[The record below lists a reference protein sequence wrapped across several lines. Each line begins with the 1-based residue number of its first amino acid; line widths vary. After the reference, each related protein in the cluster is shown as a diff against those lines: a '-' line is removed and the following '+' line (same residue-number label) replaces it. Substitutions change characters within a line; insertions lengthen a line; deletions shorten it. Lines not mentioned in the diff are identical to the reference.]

1 MKIERKKLI
10 DELKEKNRSVIM
22 QTVRKKRKV
31 KNVEKKKWWNKIELG
46 INVCL
51 RQLLCSQAKFV
62 Q

>member
-31 KNVEKKKWWNKIELG
+31 KNVEKKNGGTKLSLE
-46 INVCL
+46 
-51 RQLLCSQAKFV
+51 
-62 Q
+62 